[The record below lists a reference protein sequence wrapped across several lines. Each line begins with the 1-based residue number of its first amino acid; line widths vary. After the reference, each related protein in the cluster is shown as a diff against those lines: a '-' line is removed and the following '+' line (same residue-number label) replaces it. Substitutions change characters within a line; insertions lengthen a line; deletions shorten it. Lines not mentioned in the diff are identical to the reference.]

1 MSILQKIEKCYGN
14 LIESIKI
21 CQDKEQKML
30 MIGSLAIDIGK
41 RCISPLSKIFH
52 LSRKTIRNAICLF
65 KKEIKYKQDIETL
78 GRKSL
83 LEKYPTLKEDISK
96 VVETYCSTDTRF
108 KNEKQYVN

>member
-41 RCISPLSKIFH
+41 RCISPPSKIFH
-52 LSRKTIRNAICLF
+52 LSRKTIRNALLGSNINILLF
-65 KKEIKYKQDIETL
+65 VTL
-78 GRKSL
+78 STN
-83 LEKYPTLKEDISK
+83 YPVLISWRRSS
-96 VVETYCSTDTRF
+96 YLYS
-108 KNEKQYVN
+108 